1 MQKSTYFLLFN
12 MSLSDDKIDEYL
24 QIPSD
29 SEEKL
34 SDDDSNADPDY
45 EPLNKRQKKLN

>member
-34 SDDDSNADPDY
+34 SDDDSNTDPDY

>member
-1 MQKSTYFLLFN
+1 

-34 SDDDSNADPDY
+34 SDDDSNTDPDY